1 VKRPRAGAVHPG
13 MSAPRGDQGLVQT
26 VGRPATGGEL
36 GGRVREGRSDRIVAA
51 DAFLLQAAEGL
62 LIARINRGRAAA
74 DEQDRERMGE
84 EALVGEAARDP
95 RDVVV
100 TYEGQRY
107 ERVEEAVV
115 AVERMGQ
122 FEQVAVVKGA
132 PGCAA

>member
-1 VKRPRAGAVHPG
+1 
-13 MSAPRGDQGLVQT
+13 
-26 VGRPATGGEL
+26 
-36 GGRVREGRSDRIVAA
+36 
-51 DAFLLQAAEGL
+51 
-62 LIARINRGRAAA
+62 
-74 DEQDRERMGE
+74 MGE